1 MIMAKI
7 ILIVNPLSDTFD
19 DFVDD
24 LLSSDVNL
32 LKGELDFL
40 LMQHLFNSIDLKLIN
55 KNETID
61 DKSLAA

>member
-1 MIMAKI
+1 MN
-7 ILIVNPLSDTFD
+7 LLSDTFD

-40 LMQHLFNSIDLKLIN
+40 LMQHIFNSTDLKCIN
-55 KNETID
+55 KTETEDNE
-61 DKSLAA
+61 SLAA